1 MSSSEAPGDLPLPNG
16 APEGLRIYR
25 RSDGVLGI
33 RGRDLR
39 SLFWG
44 MGFCHATDRSLQLLI
59 TRVLG
64 QGRAGELLES
74 SEEMLGVDRFF
85 RRMGWANGLEA
96 ELEKLDD
103 EVRLANESYCSGIN
117 AGLRGRAP
125 WELRLLGFSPEPW
138 SLGDGLLLMRLIGWV
153 GLAQSQGEVEDLFLE
168 MVQAGVPEPLIDGLF
183 PGALDDVDVELLRQV
198 RREERLVP
206 EEINWLSGLPR
217 MMASNNWVVSPERSK
232 TGAALLA
239 NDPHLEI
246 NRIPA
251 VWQEL
256 VLELPQRTIIG
267 ATMPGIPAVILGR
280 SDELSWGVTY
290 SFMDAVDSWIED
302 CQDGS
307 YLRGTEWKPFRER
320 RETILRKKKPPVH
333 ETFWENDHG
342 VLDGNPW
349 EPGKY
354 LARRW
359 AAGEGGALSLVAS
372 YKLMSA
378 TTVERGMFL
387 LGQIETSWNWVL
399 ADQEGNIGYQMS
411 GLMPSR
417 RAGLSGLVPVPG
429 WMPENDWLGFV
440 PAEDLPRSYNP
451 DEGFLVTANNDLNH
465 LGEASPINAPMGSE
479 RARRIEQLL
488 LERSP
493 LDLEDFQAIQYDVYS
508 LHAEEFL
515 SAFGPLLPEGGTARA
530 ELLAWDFR
538 YDVDSMGAG
547 LFEDF
552 YAEVRQAIFGGDG
565 LGGEVFAHLVS
576 QTGIFNDFYERFDRI
591 LLDWSSAWWE
601 GKNPG
606 EVAAHALD
614 VAGDRPRV
622 RWGDRNKM
630 QVPHLLFGGKLP
642 SFLGFDAPEVELPGG
657 RATPHQGQLFQ
668 SDGRQTS
675 FAPSVRIMA
684 DMGEAVLYTNL
695 PGGPSDRRFSGHY
708 ASGWKRWR
716 AGTYKR
722 LGRSDE

>member
-1 MSSSEAPGDLPLPNG
+1 MSKSEASEDLSLPSG
-16 APEGLRIYR
+16 APEGLRVYR
-25 RSDGVLGI
+25 RPDGVLGI
-33 RGRDLR
+33 RGPDLC

-44 MGFCHATDRSLQLLI
+44 MGFCHARDRSLQLLI

-74 SEEMLGVDRFF
+74 SDEMLEVDRFF
-85 RRMGWANGLEA
+85 RRMGWANGLET

-103 EVRLANESYCSGIN
+103 DVRIANESYCSGIN
-117 AGLRGRAP
+117 AGLGGRAP
-125 WELRLLGFSPEPW
+125 WELRLLGLSPEPW
-138 SLGDGLLLMRLIGWV
+138 SLGDSLLLMRLIGWI

-168 MVQAGVPEPLIDGLF
+168 MVQAGVPEPLMDGLF
-183 PGALDDVDVELLRQV
+183 PGALDGVDVELLRQIQ
-198 RREERLVP
+198 RENRLVP
-206 EEINWLSGLPR
+206 EGLNWIAGLPR
-217 MMASNNWVVSPERSK
+217 MMASNNWVVSPDRSK
-232 TGAALLA
+232 TGSALLA

-256 VLELPQRTIIG
+256 LLELPERTIIG

-302 CQDGS
+302 CQDGC

-333 ETFWENDHG
+333 ETYWENDHG

-378 TTVERGMFL
+378 TTVERGMQL

-399 ADQEGNIGYQMS
+399 ADRDGNIGYQMS
-411 GLMPSR
+411 GLMPWR
-417 RAGLSGLVPVPG
+417 RKGLSGLAPVPG

-440 PAEDLPRSYNP
+440 PMEDLPRSYNP
-451 DEGFLVTANNDLNH
+451 EDGVLVTANNDLNH
-465 LGEASPINAPMGSE
+465 LGKASPINAPMGSE

-493 LDLEDFQAIQYDVYS
+493 LDLEDFQSIQYDTYS

-515 SAFGPLLPEGGTARA
+515 DAFGPLLPDGEPRA
-530 ELLAWDFR
+530 ELLAWDCC

-552 YAEVRQAIFGGDG
+552 YAEVREAIFGAEG
-565 LGGEVFAHLVS
+565 LGGEVFAYLVAH
-576 QTGIFNDFYERFDRI
+576 TGVFNDFYERFDRI
-591 LLDWSSAWWE
+591 LLDWSAAWWE
-601 GKNPG
+601 GKDPT
-606 EVAAHALD
+606 EIAARALAVAWE
-614 VAGDRPRV
+614 RPRV
-622 RWGDRNKM
+622 RWGERNKV
-630 QVPHLLFGGKLP
+630 QVSHLLFGGKLP
-642 SFLGFDAPEVELPGG
+642 GFLGFDGPEVELPGG

-675 FAPSVRIMA
+675 FAPSIRMMA

-695 PGGPSDRRFSGHY
+695 PGGPSDRRFSRHY
-708 ASGWKRWR
+708 ASGWERWR

-722 LGRSDE
+722 LGRSDG